1 MKKLIN
7 LDPKVEENTIDL
19 LESNLIYLSKSI
31 VSFKVFSDKIEFE
44 LNQEF
49 LENNFEELVLEL
61 VKKLRPVKPIPAKV
75 IFSNLE
81 VTPICQ
87 HDVFL
92 DLVKSG
98 EVSVL
103 SDGIVALKGLP
114 LQMMEVLDRK
124 LVDFAKG
131 QKAQKILLP
140 ITVNFKNL
148 LDSHYFDRTPQHA
161 NFLSTIAEDARS
173 IANFSKHFKK
183 NNEIDKDLIRSPHSM
198 CRSAVCLNS
207 YPTMRDKVFNEDESV
222 ILTAEGRVFRHEYKK
237 VNSLE
242 RLYEFSCREIIYLGR
257 PEFVKARL
265 KECENWFI
273 NFLKQYNLHSVIKSA
288 TDPFFMENA
297 RNLQFFQAVE
307 DSKYEIR
314 ALNPFTQTEVSIG
327 SLNFHGNHF
336 SKSYNIT
343 FKNGE
348 FVSSGCV
355 GFGLERTVFTVIAQY
370 GSDVNQWP
378 KELQKFFEISSTN

>member
-1 MKKLIN
+1 
-7 LDPKVEENTIDL
+7 
-19 LESNLIYLSKSI
+19 
-31 VSFKVFSDKIEFE
+31 
-44 LNQEF
+44 
-49 LENNFEELVLEL
+49 
-61 VKKLRPVKPIPAKV
+61 LRPLKAIPAKV
-75 IFSNLE
+75 IFSHTENKPQCSE
-81 VTPICQ
+81 
-87 HDVFL
+87 DVFAK
-92 DLVKSG
+92 LVESG
-98 EVSVL
+98 DISVL
-103 SDGIVALKGLP
+103 SDGIMALKGLP

-124 LVDFAKG
+124 LVDFAKN

-161 NFLSTIAEDARS
+161 NFLSTIEEDARS
-173 IANFSKHFKK
+173 ISNFSKHFKK
-183 NNEIDKDLIRSPHSM
+183 NNEIDKDLIKSPHSM

-207 YPTMRDKVFNEDESV
+207 YPTMRDKKFSNEESV

-242 RLYEFSCREIIYLGR
+242 RLYEFSCREIIYLGK

-273 NFLKQYNLHSVIKSA
+273 NFLNEYNINGLIKSA

-297 RNLQFFQAVE
+297 RNLQFYQAAE

-314 ALNPFTQTEVSIG
+314 ALNPFTSTDVSIG

-343 FKNGE
+343 FENGE
-348 FVSSGCV
+348 HVSSGCV
-355 GFGLERTVFTVIAQY
+355 GFGLERTVFTIIAQF
-370 GSDVNQWP
+370 GVDTKKWP
-378 KELQKFFEISSTN
+378 ANLKNYFEV